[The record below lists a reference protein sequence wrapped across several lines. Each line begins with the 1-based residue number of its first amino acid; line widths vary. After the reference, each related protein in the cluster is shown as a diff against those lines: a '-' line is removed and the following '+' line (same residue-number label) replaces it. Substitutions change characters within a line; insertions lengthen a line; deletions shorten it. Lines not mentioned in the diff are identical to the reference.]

1 MKYKVKKFNGYD
13 GESIQEKIET
23 WVESREH
30 IQIISTTVWVS
41 DLHYAIIIYIENN
54 YEG

>member
-1 MKYKVKKFNGYD
+1 MKYKVKKFKGYD
-13 GESIQEKIET
+13 GEALQADIES

-30 IQIISTTVWVS
+30 IQIISTNVWVA
-41 DLHYAIIIYIENN
+41 DLHYSVIIYIENS